1 MIETKNDKNISAE
14 IIPSGEDK
22 SEIQKNPKR
31 RREIIKTIL
40 IIFLAVMLIL
50 TFFSNTIMNR
60 SLPEVSTGSVTSG
73 KLTERVRGSGIVESN
88 QVYEVTVDGNRV
100 IDTIYI
106 KAGQEVEKD
115 TVLFTVSSGDST
127 ELEEAQSTLEAL
139 ELEYQKALLTVPTDY
154 SAENQAIKNA
164 REDLNTAIAKRDAA
178 AASQSSDDAALQ
190 QYNSNK
196 QSLEQKSAEQAELQT
211 AIAAIDI
218 DDYTAASIEYTG
230 NLPALYNKYIT
241 AENAYATAYELYAQI
256 SSEGGDAAAAKT
268 EADSRAAERDEAKAA
283 YEAEKSSV
291 RESLAAQL
299 STIDNEI
306 AGLTSEI
313 SAYESSQQSESSTS
327 LEELEAD
334 VVTKQRALED
344 LIIALEKTK
353 TENDVNSQI
362 TDLDTEA
369 KKAEIEKQKEK
380 VEKLQ
385 EECEETEI
393 KSKYSGVVS
402 SVNVQ
407 PGETTVPDTA
417 IAVIDISSEGYT
429 VEITVDGEKTKNIKV
444 GTEAEVLN
452 NLNGDI
458 QAVVSDI
465 KSDTV
470 SGSKN
475 KILVFD
481 VTGDTESG
489 SNIDLSIPCGSGTYD
504 AIVPKS
510 AVYEDKN
517 GKFVLVV
524 SSKSSPLGNRYYA
537 ERVNVEVLASDESS
551 CAVSGDISA
560 GDYVITAA
568 SKPVSPNDQVRMK
581 E

>member
-1 MIETKNDKNISAE
+1 MIEKNDKNISAE

-60 SLPEVSTGSVTSG
+60 SPPEVSTGSVTSG

-178 AASQSSDDAALQ
+178 AASQSSNDAALQ

-268 EADSRAAERDEAKAA
+268 EVDSRAAERNEAKAA
-283 YEAEKSSV
+283 YEAEKSFV

-299 STIDNEI
+299 SMIDNEI

-385 EECEETEI
+385 EECEATEI

-402 SVNVQ
+402 SVNIQ
-407 PGETTVPDTA
+407 PGKTTVPDTA

-429 VEITVDGEKTKNIKV
+429 AEITVDGEKTKNIKV

-517 GKFVLVV
+517 GKFVLMV